1 MTALPPPHSHRRASR
16 PHHCDQAVPCGC
28 SRYRC
33 CFGMLPTPTT
43 QQTTSESQ
51 RWHHAA
57 LVSMGCPSCRCYKQL
72 KKHLK
77 RLPER
82 GTLEGMNPIAE
93 ADAQA
98 LSETEAAF
106 VRTLNAD
113 VQVSNSVDFTDTGSV
128 AMDVITAISRHEQWT
143 NAGPLSQS
151 VRCMLILR
159 TT

>member
-1 MTALPPPHSHRRASR
+1 M
-16 PHHCDQAVPCGC
+16 D
-28 SRYRC
+28 
-33 CFGMLPTPTT
+33 
-43 QQTTSESQ
+43 
-51 RWHHAA
+51 
-57 LVSMGCPSCRCYKQL
+57 CPACRCYKQL

-113 VQVSNSVDFTDTGSV
+113 VQVCDPVDFTDT
-128 AMDVITAISRHEQWT
+128 D
-143 NAGPLSQS
+143 
-151 VRCMLILR
+151 LR
-159 TT
+159 TAHDKATS